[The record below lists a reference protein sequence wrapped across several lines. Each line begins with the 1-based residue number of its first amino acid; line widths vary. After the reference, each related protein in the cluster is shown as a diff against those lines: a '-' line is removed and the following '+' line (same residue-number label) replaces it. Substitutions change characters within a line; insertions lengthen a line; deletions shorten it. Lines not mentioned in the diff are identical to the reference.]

1 MIIIGL
7 TGSIGMGKSTVAAML
22 IRAGIPLFDADRA
35 VHQLQEPKGSLLSQI
50 EARFPCTTG
59 PAGVDR
65 HKLGAAVFGNAEALR
80 ALEHIV
86 HPAVARLR
94 GDFLRRN
101 RSRPIV
107 VLDIP
112 LLFEKKGWKSVD
124 KILVVSAPAWKQR
137 KRVLARPGMNYAKF
151 AKIRKL
157 QLPDVQKRKRADFII
172 NTGILPSAT
181 NAAVRQVIACLMRQT
196 GRYSD

>member
-7 TGSIGMGKSTVAAML
+7 TGSIGMGKSTVAAMF
-22 IRAGIPLFDADRA
+22 IRAGIPLFDADHA
-35 VHQLQEPKGSLLSQI
+35 VHQLQGPGGLLLPAI
-50 EARFPCTTG
+50 EARFPGTIG

-65 HKLGAAVFGNAEALR
+65 QKLGAAVFGSAEALK

-86 HPAVARLR
+86 HPAVAALR
-94 GDFLRRN
+94 RDFLRRN

-124 KILVVSAPAWKQR
+124 QIVVVSAPVWKQS
-137 KRVLARPGMNYAKF
+137 KRVLARPGMTYAKF
-151 AKIRKL
+151 ARIRKL
-157 QLPDVQKRKRADFII
+157 QLPDAEKRKRADFII
-172 NTGILPSAT
+172 DTGTLPGIT
-181 NAAVRQVIACLMRQT
+181 NAQVRQVIACLMRQT
-196 GRYSD
+196 SR

>member
-7 TGSIGMGKSTVAAML
+7 TGSIGMGKSTVAAMF

-35 VHQLQEPKGSLLSQI
+35 VHQLQGPKGRLLGAI
-50 EARFPCTTG
+50 EARFPGTTG

-65 HKLGAAVFGNAEALR
+65 QKLGAAVFNNADALH
-80 ALEHIV
+80 ALERIV
-86 HPAVARLR
+86 HPAVASLR
-94 GDFLRRN
+94 HDFLRRN

-112 LLFEKKGWKSVD
+112 LLFEKKGWKSVN
-124 KILVVSAPAWKQR
+124 KIVVVSAPAWKQR
-137 KRVLARPGMNYAKF
+137 KRVLARPGMSYAKF
-151 AKIRKL
+151 AKIRAL
-157 QLPDVQKRKRADFII
+157 QLPDAQKRKRADFII
-172 NTGILPSAT
+172 NTGVLPTKT

-196 GRYSD
+196 GR

>member
-7 TGSIGMGKSTVAAML
+7 TGSIGMGKSAVAAMFN
-22 IRAGIPLFDADRA
+22 RAGVPLFDADRA
-35 VHQLQEPKGSLLSQI
+35 VHQLQAPGGALLTQI
-50 EARFPCTTG
+50 EARFPGTTG

-65 HKLGAAVFGNAEALR
+65 QKLGAAVFGNADALK
-80 ALEHIV
+80 ALERIV

-94 GDFLRRN
+94 HDFLRRH
-101 RSRPIV
+101 RSRPVV

-112 LLFEKKGWKSVD
+112 LLFEKRGWKSVD
-124 KILVVSAPAWKQR
+124 QILVVSAPAWKQR

-157 QLPDVQKRKRADFII
+157 QLPDAQKRKRADYII
-172 NTGILPSAT
+172 NTGGSRVTT
-181 NAAVRQVIACLMRQT
+181 NAEVRQVIACLMRQT
-196 GRYSD
+196 GR

>member
-7 TGSIGMGKSTVAAML
+7 TGSIGMGKSTVAAMFT
-22 IRAGIPLFDADRA
+22 RAGIPLFDADRA
-35 VHQLQEPKGSLLSQI
+35 VHQLQGPKGKLLRAI
-50 EARFPCTTG
+50 EARFPGTTG

-65 HKLGAAVFGNAEALR
+65 QKLGAAVFNNADALR
-80 ALEHIV
+80 ALERIV

-94 GDFLRRN
+94 RDFLRRH

-137 KRVLARPGMNYAKF
+137 KRVLARPGMSYTKF
-151 AKIRKL
+151 ARIRAL
-157 QLPDVQKRKRADFII
+157 QLPDAQKRKRADFVI
-172 NTGILPSAT
+172 NTGTLPTET

-196 GRYSD
+196 SR

>member
-1 MIIIGL
+1 MTIIGL
-7 TGSIGMGKSTVAAML
+7 TGSIGMGKSTVAAMF

-35 VHQLQEPKGSLLSQI
+35 VHQLQGPKGRLLGAI
-50 EARFPCTTG
+50 EARFPGTTG

-65 HKLGAAVFGNAEALR
+65 QKLGAAVFNDADALR
-80 ALEHIV
+80 ALERIV

-94 GDFLRRN
+94 HDFLRRN

-137 KRVLARPGMNYAKF
+137 KRVLARPGMSYPKF
-151 AKIRKL
+151 AKIRAL
-157 QLPDVQKRKRADFII
+157 QLPDAQKRKRADFII
-172 NTGILPSAT
+172 NTGILPTKT

-196 GRYSD
+196 GR

>member
-35 VHQLQEPKGSLLSQI
+35 VHQLQGPNGSLLSQI
-50 EARFPCTTG
+50 EARFPGTTG

-65 HKLGAAVFGNAEALR
+65 QKLGAAVFGDAEALR
-80 ALEHIV
+80 ALEYIV

-94 GDFLRRN
+94 RDFLRRN

-124 KILVVSAPAWKQR
+124 KIMVVSAPAWKQR
-137 KRVLARPGMNYAKF
+137 KRVLARPSMNYAKF
-151 AKIRKL
+151 AKIKKL

-172 NTGILPSAT
+172 NTGILPSVT

>member
-22 IRAGIPLFDADRA
+22 IREGVPLFDADRA
-35 VHQLQEPKGSLLSQI
+35 VHQLQGTGGALLGAI
-50 EARFPCTTG
+50 EARFPGTTG
-59 PAGVDR
+59 REGVDR
-65 HKLGAAVFGNAEALR
+65 QKLGAAVFGNAEALR
-80 ALEHIV
+80 ALERIV
-86 HPAVARLR
+86 HPAVAALR
-94 GDFLRRN
+94 RDFLQRN

-112 LLFEKKGWKSVD
+112 LLFERKGWKSVD
-124 KILVVSAPAWKQR
+124 QILVVSAPAWKQR
-137 KRVLARPGMNYAKF
+137 KRVLARSGMSYAKF

-157 QLPDVQKRKRADFII
+157 QLPDAQKRKRADFII

-181 NAAVRQVIACLMRQT
+181 NAAVRKVITCLMRQT
-196 GRYSD
+196 GR

>member
-7 TGSIGMGKSTVAAML
+7 TGSIGMGKSAVAAMF
-22 IRAGIPLFDADRA
+22 IRAGIPVFDADRA
-35 VHQLQEPKGSLLSQI
+35 VHQLQGPSGLLLGAI
-50 EARFPCTTG
+50 EARFPGTTG

-65 HKLGAAVFGNAEALR
+65 QKLGAAVFGNADALK
-80 ALEHIV
+80 ALERIV
-86 HPAVARLR
+86 HPAVAALR
-94 GDFLRRN
+94 RDFLRHN

-124 KILVVSAPAWKQR
+124 EIVVVSAPAWKQR

-157 QLPDVQKRKRADFII
+157 QLPDAQKRKRADFII

-181 NAAVRQVIACLMRQT
+181 NVVVRQVIACLMRQT

>member
-7 TGSIGMGKSTVAAML
+7 TGSIGMGKSTVAAMF

-35 VHQLQEPKGSLLSQI
+35 VHQLQGPEGKLLGAI
-50 EARFPCTTG
+50 EARFPGTTG
-59 PAGVDR
+59 ATGVDR
-65 HKLGAAVFGNAEALR
+65 QKLGAAVFGNADALR
-80 ALEHIV
+80 ALERIV
-86 HPAVARLR
+86 HPAVAGLR
-94 GDFLRRN
+94 HDFLRRN

-112 LLFEKKGWKSVD
+112 LLFEKKGWKLVD

-137 KRVLARPGMNYAKF
+137 KRVLARPGMTYAKF
-151 AKIRKL
+151 AKIRTL
-157 QLPDVQKRKRADFII
+157 QLADVQKRKRADFIV
-172 NTGILPSAT
+172 NTGILPSKT

-196 GRYSD
+196 GR